1 MIRKM
6 ILQQL
11 HVAVDGFDKP
21 TLLSERMN
29 QPDST
34 IAGGRVSI
42 GDFILDTSRRHH
54 GLLVVLDGV
63 PVALPDSSLTFGDSF
78 LSNF

>member
-1 MIRKM
+1 M
-6 ILQQL
+6 
-11 HVAVDGFDKP
+11 
-21 TLLSERMN
+21 SERMN

-42 GDFILDTSRRHH
+42 GDFILDTRRRHQ

-63 PVALPDSSLTFGDSF
+63 RVALPDSSLTCGDSF